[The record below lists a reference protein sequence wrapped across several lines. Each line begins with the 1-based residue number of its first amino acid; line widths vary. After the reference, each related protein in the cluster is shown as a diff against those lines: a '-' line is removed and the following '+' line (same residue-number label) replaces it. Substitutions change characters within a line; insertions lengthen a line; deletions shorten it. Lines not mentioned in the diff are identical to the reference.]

1 MNMFLLPL
9 IIGFFFDMFLG
20 DPNIFIHPVVIMGKG
35 IEKTEGV
42 IRKIIKNEK
51 IAGMILVFVVVIVV
65 AGSSFFVLRFLR
77 NINFWL
83 GLGAESIMCWQCI
96 AAKGLKKESMK
107 VYYALK
113 NMDIEGARQAV
124 SMIVGRDTET
134 LDEEGMIKATVETVA
149 ENTSDGVIAPVFYMV
164 LGGGVLGYVYKAIN
178 TIDSMIGYKNEKY
191 INFGW
196 FGAKLDDV
204 ANFIPSRLSAVLM
217 IFSAWL
223 LKLDIKNGWKI
234 FKRDR
239 FNHASPNSAQT
250 ESVCAGV
257 LNVRLAGTAWYFG
270 ERVEKKTIGDNIR
283 DIEKEDIVLANNLMY
298 VSAVSIM
305 VLVMIVYCVGGMY
318 V

>member
-9 IIGFFFDMFLG
+9 IIGFFLDMFLG

>member
-9 IIGFFFDMFLG
+9 IIGFFLDIVLG
-20 DPNIFIHPVVIMGKG
+20 DPNIFIHPVVVIGKG

-51 IAGMILVFVVVIVV
+51 IAGMILVFIIVIVV
-65 AGSSFFVLRFLR
+65 AGSSFFVLCFLR
-77 NINFWL
+77 GVNFWL
-83 GLGAESIMCWQCI
+83 GLGIESIMCWQCI
-96 AAKGLKKESMK
+96 ASKSLKKESMK

-113 NMDIEGARQAV
+113 NNDIELARQAV
-124 SMIVGRDTET
+124 SMIVGRDTEA
-134 LDEEGMIKATVETVA
+134 LDEEGIIKATVETVA
-149 ENTSDGVIAPVFYMV
+149 ENTSDGVIAPVFYMMI
-164 LGGGVLGYVYKAIN
+164 GGGVLGYVYKAIN

-217 IFSAWL
+217 LFSAWL
-223 LKLDIKNGWKI
+223 LKLDVKNGWKI

-257 LNVRLAGTAWYFG
+257 LNVGLAGTAWYFG

-283 DIEKEDIVLANNLMY
+283 NIEKEDIVLGNNLMY

-305 VLVMIVYCVGGMY
+305 VLVMIVYCVGGLY